1 MTAALYFSGASKES
15 KRKFLMMKKSFLIDM
30 DGVLVHGKK
39 PIEGANKFIQAL
51 KDQKRKFLVLTNNPL
66 YTRRD
71 LAHRLQGMDI
81 PVNEEQIYTSA
92 NATAAFLDWQKPKGT
107 AFVIGELGLSE
118 AIHAIG
124 YIQTS
129 EKPDYV
135 VLGETFSYNMQ
146 QITTAVRLIKS
157 GARFIATN
165 PDPTGPSES
174 GVVPAGGAMAALI
187 EKASGV
193 APLFIGKP
201 NAVMMRLALN
211 DIDAHS
217 EETIMIGD
225 RMDTDILAGTLS
237 GMETILVLSGVT
249 DQTMI
254 ERFPYRPTY
263 VRESI
268 AQVKPEDFDT
278 RAKA

>member
-1 MTAALYFSGASKES
+1 
-15 KRKFLMMKKSFLIDM
+15 MKKSFLIDM

-39 PIEGANKFIQAL
+39 PIDGAKEFIETLTQ
-51 KDQKRKFLVLTNNPL
+51 QKRKFLILTNNPL

-81 PVNEEQIYTSA
+81 PVTEDHIYTSA
-92 NATAAFLDWQKPKGT
+92 NATAAFLNWQKPKGT

-129 EKPDYV
+129 TDPDYV
-135 VLGETFSYNMQ
+135 VLGETFSYSID
-146 QITTAVRLIKS
+146 QITVAVRLIKA

-165 PDPTGPSES
+165 PDPNGPSET
-174 GVVPAGGAMAALI
+174 GIVPAGGAMAALI

-201 NAVMMRLALN
+201 SALMMRLALN

-225 RMDTDILAGTLS
+225 RMDTDIMAGTTS
-237 GMETILVLSGVT
+237 GMDTILVLSGVT
-249 DQTMI
+249 TESMV
-254 ERFPYRPTY
+254 EHFPYRPTY
-263 VRESI
+263 IRESVAKI
-268 AQVKPEDFDT
+268 KPEEFDT
-278 RAKA
+278 RRKV

>member
-1 MTAALYFSGASKES
+1 
-15 KRKFLMMKKSFLIDM
+15 MKKSFLIDM

-39 PIEGANKFIQAL
+39 PIDGAKEFIETL
-51 KDQKRKFLVLTNNPL
+51 KLQKRKFLILTNNPL

-71 LAHRLQGMDI
+71 LAHRLQSMGI
-81 PVNEEQIYTSA
+81 PVEEHNIYTSA
-92 NATAAFLDWQKPKGT
+92 NATAAFLTWQKPIGT

-124 YIQTS
+124 YIQTAT
-129 EKPDYV
+129 KPDYV
-135 VLGETFSYNMQ
+135 VLGETFSYSMD
-146 QITTAVRLIKS
+146 QITTAVRLVNAGS
-157 GARFIATN
+157 RFIATN
-165 PDPTGPSES
+165 PDPNGPSET
-174 GVVPAGGAMAALI
+174 GIVPAGGAMAALI

-201 NAVMMRLALN
+201 NALMMRLALN

-225 RMDTDILAGTLS
+225 RMDTDILAGTTS
-237 GMETILVLSGVT
+237 GMDTILVLSGVT
-249 DQTMI
+249 TESEV

-263 VRESI
+263 VRESV
-268 AQVKPEDFDT
+268 AQIKPEEFDT
-278 RAKA
+278 QRKG